1 MNSLKI
7 NPSVDQLHDVMN
19 FIHEQVPNKDI
30 KLDLVIE
37 EIFVNIVNYSKADF
51 VKINADYSDDSIMS
65 IEFID
70 NGVEFNPLEQES
82 PDFPECIEE
91 ASVGGLGIFFVKNFA
106 DELSYDYID
115 GENHFK
121 IIKSI
126 D

>member
-70 NGVEFNPLEQES
+70 NGVEFNE
-82 PDFPECIEE
+82 D
-91 ASVGGLGIFFVKNFA
+91 ASVGGLGIFFFFFFA

>member
-7 NPSVDQLHDVMN
+7 NPDLNKLHDVMN
-19 FIHEQVPNKDI
+19 FINEQVPTKDI

-51 VKINADYSDDSIMS
+51 VKINADYDNNSIMS

-70 NGVEFNPLEQES
+70 NGTEFNPLEQDS
-82 PDFPECIEE
+82 PDFPECIED

-115 GENHFK
+115 GENHLK
-121 IIKSI
+121 IIKSM

>member
-7 NPSVDQLHDVMN
+7 NPDLNKLHDVMN
-19 FIHEQVPNKDI
+19 FINEQVPTKDI

-51 VKINADYSDDSIMS
+51 VKINADYDDNSIMS

-70 NGVEFNPLEQES
+70 NGTEFNPLEQDS
-82 PDFPECIEE
+82 PDFPECIED

-106 DELSYDYID
+106 DELSYDHID
-115 GENHFK
+115 GENHLK
-121 IIKSI
+121 IIKSM